1 MIADA
6 KTIEDYG
13 FTKPGPI
20 ETYYKATS
28 IDPDMSVDD
37 FVSVYKDIDGA
48 DGSKPNQGIK
58 QDELIAYF
66 NNNHFTS
73 ESEAMRVWSMFAPK
87 GEKVPYLKKDGT
99 WGKH

>member
-1 MIADA
+1 MSDADRLSSL
-6 KTIEDYG
+6 G

-20 ETYYKATS
+20 DTFYKAQG
-28 IDPDMSVDD
+28 IDPSLTPNE
-37 FVSVYKDIDGA
+37 FAQTYNEIDA
-48 DGSKPNQGIK
+48 DGNQGIK

-73 ESEAMRVWSMFAPK
+73 ESEAMQIWSMFAPK
-87 GEKVPYLKKDGT
+87 GKKVPYLKKDGT